1 MILDLLRELLGF
13 RTYEQE
19 FQAGAKYAQEQLQ
32 RHRGNLHEY
41 HRLWAECE
49 PGGIDSNGF
58 DAGMRQVLSMRN
70 IPHPLD
76 FQGFDHDAKHGS
88 NDCFCGR

>member
-1 MILDLLRELLGF
+1 
-13 RTYEQE
+13 
-19 FQAGAKYAQEQLQ
+19 
-32 RHRGNLHEY
+32 
-41 HRLWAECE
+41 
-49 PGGIDSNGF
+49 
-58 DAGMRQVLSMRN
+58 MRQVLSMRN